1 METPSCRSDEITR
14 EVTVLNKRGLHL
26 RFAGQIALL
35 AMRFQAVVKLR
46 KSNQSA
52 DARSALSML
61 TLEASCGSK
70 LIIQAEGEEASAAVA
85 EIGDFIETQTGYR

>member
-1 METPSCRSDEITR
+1 METPSCHSDEITR
-14 EVTVLNKRGLHL
+14 EVTVFNKRGLHF
-26 RFAGQIALL
+26 RFVGQIAQL

-61 TLEASCGSK
+61 TLEATCGSK
-70 LIIQAEGEEASAAVA
+70 LIIQAKGQEASAAVA
-85 EIGDFIETQTGYR
+85 EIGDFIETHADLR